1 MPNIYLNIPQ
11 LWRWQDHNGD
21 YTHSLTYDLNENST
35 VIDLGGYT
43 GEWAKEIINRYN
55 CNVYLVEPIEESYK
69 ILLEKFKSNPKVHIL
84 KVGIG
89 IENTEKIIYVNG
101 DSTSFNIET
110 GEAIT
115 VEIKTIESVLNQW
128 NLDKIDLLQVNI
140 EGDEYELLQHMID
153 TGLIDRFNNLQIQ
166 FHLGIKDAVA
176 KHESI
181 CEGLIKKGFR
191 IKYSYPFVWE
201 AWTKE

>member
-1 MPNIYLNIPQ
+1 MSNLYLNIPQ
-11 LWRWQDHNGD
+11 LQRWQGDNGD

-55 CNVYLVEPIEESYK
+55 CNVYLVEPVEESYK
-69 ILLEKFKSNPKVHIL
+69 ILLEKFRSNPKVHIL

-89 IENTEKIIYVNG
+89 IKNTEKVMYVNG
-101 DSTSFNIET
+101 DGTSFNTET

-115 VEIKTIESVLNQW
+115 VEIRTVESVLNQW
-128 NLDKIDLLQVNI
+128 NLEKIDLLQVNI

-153 TGLIDRFNNLQIQ
+153 TGLINKFKNLQVQ

-181 CEGLIKKGFR
+181 CEGLIEKGFK
-191 IKYSYPFVWE
+191 IKYSYPYVWE
-201 AWTKE
+201 AWIKE

>member
-1 MPNIYLNIPQ
+1 MPQ
-11 LWRWQDHNGD
+11 LQRWQEHNGD
-21 YTHSLTYDLNENST
+21 YTHSLIYDLNENST

-55 CNVYLVEPIEESYK
+55 CNVYLVEPVEESYK
-69 ILLEKFKSNPKVHIL
+69 ILLEKFRSNPRVHIL

-89 IENTEKIIYVNG
+89 IENTEKVMYVNG
-101 DSTSFNIET
+101 DGTSFNIKT
-110 GEAIT
+110 GEVIT

-128 NLDKIDLLQVNI
+128 NLEKIDLLQVNI

-153 TGLIDRFNNLQIQ
+153 TGLINKFKNLQVQ

-181 CEGLIKKGFR
+181 CEGLIKEGFK
-191 IKYSYPFVWE
+191 IKYSYPYVWE

>member
-1 MPNIYLNIPQ
+1 MPQ

-21 YTHSLTYDLNENST
+21 YTHSLIYDLNENST

-55 CNVYLVEPIEESYK
+55 CNVYLVEPVEESYK
-69 ILLEKFKSNPKVHIL
+69 ILLEKFRSNPKVHIL

-89 IENTEKIIYVNG
+89 IENTEKVMYVNG
-101 DSTSFNIET
+101 DGTSFNIET

-115 VEIKTIESVLNQW
+115 VEIRTIESVLNQW
-128 NLDKIDLLQVNI
+128 NLEKIDLLQVNI

-153 TGLIDRFNNLQIQ
+153 TGLISKFKNLQVQ
-166 FHLGIKDAVA
+166 FHLGIKDAVV

-181 CEGLIKKGFR
+181 CEGLIKEGFKV
-191 IKYSYPFVWE
+191 KYSYPYVWE

>member
-1 MPNIYLNIPQ
+1 MSNLYLNIPQ
-11 LWRWQDHNGD
+11 LQRWQGDNGD

-43 GEWAKEIINRYN
+43 GEWAREIINRYN
-55 CNVYLVEPIEESYK
+55 CNVYLVEPVEESYK
-69 ILLEKFKSNPKVHIL
+69 ILLEKFRSNPKVHIL

-89 IENTEKIIYVNG
+89 IKNTEKVMYVNG
-101 DSTSFNIET
+101 DGTSFNTET

-115 VEIKTIESVLNQW
+115 VEIRTVESVLNQW
-128 NLDKIDLLQVNI
+128 NLEKIDLLQVNI

-153 TGLIDRFNNLQIQ
+153 TGLINKFKNLQVQ

-181 CEGLIKKGFR
+181 CEGLIEKGFK
-191 IKYSYPFVWE
+191 IKYSYPYVWE

>member
-1 MPNIYLNIPQ
+1 MSNLYLNIPQ
-11 LWRWQDHNGD
+11 LQRWQGDNGD

-55 CNVYLVEPIEESYK
+55 CNVYLVEPVEESYK
-69 ILLEKFKSNPKVHIL
+69 ILLEKFRSNPKVHIL

-89 IENTEKIIYVNG
+89 IKNTEKVMYVNG
-101 DSTSFNIET
+101 DGTSFNTET

-115 VEIKTIESVLNQW
+115 VEIRTVESVLNQW
-128 NLDKIDLLQVNI
+128 NLEKIDLLQVNI

-153 TGLIDRFNNLQIQ
+153 TGLINKFKNLQVQ

-181 CEGLIKKGFR
+181 CEGLIKEGFK
-191 IKYSYPFVWE
+191 IKYSYPYVWE
-201 AWTKE
+201 ACTKE

>member
-1 MPNIYLNIPQ
+1 MSNLYLNIPQ
-11 LWRWQDHNGD
+11 LQRWQGDNGD

-55 CNVYLVEPIEESYK
+55 CNVYLVEPVEESYK
-69 ILLEKFKSNPKVHIL
+69 ILLEKFRSNPKVHIL

-89 IENTEKIIYVNG
+89 IKNTEKVMYVNG
-101 DSTSFNIET
+101 DGTSFNTEI

-115 VEIKTIESVLNQW
+115 VEIRTVESVLNQW
-128 NLDKIDLLQVNI
+128 NLEKIDLLQVNI

-153 TGLIDRFNNLQIQ
+153 TGLINKFKNLQVQ

-181 CEGLIKKGFR
+181 CEGLIEKGFK
-191 IKYSYPFVWE
+191 IKYSYPYVWE
-201 AWTKE
+201 AWIKE

>member
-1 MPNIYLNIPQ
+1 MSNLYLNIPQ
-11 LWRWQDHNGD
+11 LQRWQGDSGD

-43 GEWAKEIINRYN
+43 GEWAREIINRYN
-55 CNVYLVEPIEESYK
+55 CNVYLVEPVEESYK
-69 ILLEKFKSNPKVHIL
+69 ILLEKFRSNPKVHIL

-89 IENTEKIIYVNG
+89 IKNTEKVMYVNG
-101 DSTSFNIET
+101 DGTSFNTET

-115 VEIKTIESVLNQW
+115 VEIRTVESVLNQW
-128 NLDKIDLLQVNI
+128 NLEKIDLLQVNI

-153 TGLIDRFNNLQIQ
+153 TGLINKFKNLQVQ

-181 CEGLIKKGFR
+181 CEGLIEKGFK
-191 IKYSYPFVWE
+191 IKYSYPYVWE

>member
-1 MPNIYLNIPQ
+1 MSNLYLNIPQ
-11 LWRWQDHNGD
+11 LQRWQGDNGD
-21 YTHSLTYDLNENST
+21 YTHSLTYDLIENST

-55 CNVYLVEPIEESYK
+55 CNVYLVEPVEESYK
-69 ILLEKFKSNPKVHIL
+69 ILLEKFRSNPKVHIL

-89 IENTEKIIYVNG
+89 IKNTEKVMYVNG
-101 DSTSFNIET
+101 DGTSFNTET

-115 VEIKTIESVLNQW
+115 VEIRTVESVLNQW
-128 NLDKIDLLQVNI
+128 NLEKIDLLQVNI

-153 TGLIDRFNNLQIQ
+153 TGLINKFKNLQVQ

-181 CEGLIKKGFR
+181 CEGLIEKGFK
-191 IKYSYPFVWE
+191 IKYSYPYVWE

>member
-1 MPNIYLNIPQ
+1 MSNLYLNIPQ
-11 LWRWQDHNGD
+11 LQRWQGDSGD

-55 CNVYLVEPIEESYK
+55 CNVYLVEPVEESYK
-69 ILLEKFKSNPKVHIL
+69 ILLEKFRSNPKVHIL

-89 IENTEKIIYVNG
+89 IKNTEKVMYVNG
-101 DSTSFNIET
+101 DGTSFNTET

-115 VEIKTIESVLNQW
+115 VEIRTVESVLNQW
-128 NLDKIDLLQVNI
+128 NLEKIDLLQVNI

-153 TGLIDRFNNLQIQ
+153 TGLINKFKNLQVQ

-181 CEGLIKKGFR
+181 CEGLIEKGFK
-191 IKYSYPFVWE
+191 IKYSYPYVWE

>member
-1 MPNIYLNIPQ
+1 MSNLYLNIPQ
-11 LWRWQDHNGD
+11 LQRWQGDSGD

-55 CNVYLVEPIEESYK
+55 CNVYLVEPVEESYK
-69 ILLEKFKSNPKVHIL
+69 ILLEKFRSNPKVHIL

-89 IENTEKIIYVNG
+89 IKNTEKVMYVNG
-101 DSTSFNIET
+101 DGTSFNTET

-115 VEIKTIESVLNQW
+115 VEIRTVESVLNQW
-128 NLDKIDLLQVNI
+128 NLEKIDLLQVNI

-153 TGLIDRFNNLQIQ
+153 TGLINKFKNLQVQ

-181 CEGLIKKGFR
+181 CEGLIKEGFK
-191 IKYSYPFVWE
+191 IKYSYPYVWE